1 MRIFKLIIV
10 LIIFMGLSALIEERV
25 PFIRETFTAFILFLS
40 IKITVLVLV
49 IKLLFLKRN
58 LSVK

>member
-1 MRIFKLIIV
+1 
-10 LIIFMGLSALIEERV
+10 MGLSALIEERV